1 MNQMLDGRVCIV
13 TGAAQG
19 IGAATAK
26 AMFEAGAFVCI
37 TDLDGEAVS
46 AQARAMDPEQTRTL
60 ALAHDVTSKSAWD
73 GMIESCLARFG
84 IVDVLVN
91 NAGIYLN
98 KPLLELTLVD
108 LRQLVAVNL
117 EGVFLGTQAV
127 VPAMGDRWSGRQ
139 TASIVNMSS
148 VAGLVGAS
156 GGTAY
161 SMTKGGVRLFTK
173 AAAIELGPLGIR
185 VNSVHPGLVD
195 TAMGAGIV
203 RRRAALA
210 DRSDAEQRKQIAADF
225 PLQRIGETSDIASAI
240 VFLASEAAS
249 FVTGSELVVDGGHTA
264 R

>member
-19 IGAATAK
+19 IGAATAQ
-26 AMFEAGAFVCI
+26 AMFAAGACVCI
-37 TDLDGEAVS
+37 TDLDGEAASIQVH
-46 AQARAMDPEQTRTL
+46 AIDPEQTRTL
-60 ALAHDVTSKSAWD
+60 ALSHDVTSKSAWESI
-73 GMIESCLARFG
+73 IESCVARFG
-84 IVDVLVN
+84 VVDVLVN

-108 LRQLVAVNL
+108 FRQLVAVNL

-127 VPAMGDRWSGRQ
+127 VPAMGDRRSGRQ

-148 VAGLVGAS
+148 VAGLVGTL

-203 RRRAALA
+203 RQRAALA
-210 DRSDAEQRKQIAADF
+210 DRSDAEQRRFIAADV
-225 PLQRIGETSDIASAI
+225 PLQRMGGTSDIANAV
-240 VFLASEAAS
+240 VFLSSEAAS
-249 FVTGSELVVDGGHTA
+249 FITGSELVVDGGHTA